1 MKKIENV
8 KLAKKRR
15 LGVANC
21 LRYCNK
27 LDHNN
32 EADVKL
38 KTKVII
44 RNIQIGGY

>member
-1 MKKIENV
+1 MKKIESV

-32 EADVKL
+32 ETNVKL